1 MRITKKQLRTLIKEE
16 LTKIISEIDV
26 SGEEYGS
33 AISSTFD
40 DLPQGTMGA
49 PTDEETEEEML
60 NMVLSLDTELKQYG
74 LSAEEAREALYMSG
88 NVEEILTGMIQV
100 YNADM
105 TRPRSK
111 GGYSSLSQKQRA
123 AEYLIDELNLISRA
137 GRMLMNLTPEL
148 VRDNPRAK
156 VLNRVGQEVMRLVG
170 QNRREIKSGADF
182 ERVFIKY
189 ANQVASGA

>member
-1 MRITKKQLRTLIKEE
+1 MRISKKQLRILIKEE

-26 SGEEYGS
+26 PGEEYGS

-60 NMVLSLDTELKQYG
+60 DMVLSLDTELKRYG

-105 TRPRSK
+105 SRPGSK

-137 GRMLMNLTPEL
+137 GRMLMDLTPEL

-182 ERVFIKY
+182 KRVFIKY

>member
-1 MRITKKQLRTLIKEE
+1 MRISKKQLRILIKEE

-74 LSAEEAREALYMSG
+74 LSAEEVREALYMSG

-105 TRPRSK
+105 SRPRSK

-137 GRMLMNLTPEL
+137 GRMLMDLTPEL
-148 VRDNPRAK
+148 VRNNPRAK

>member
-1 MRITKKQLRTLIKEE
+1 MRISKKQLRTLIKEE

-33 AISSTFD
+33 AVSSTFD

-49 PTDEETEEEML
+49 YTDEEMEEEML
-60 NMVLSLDTELKQYG
+60 NQILSLDTELKQYG
-74 LSAEEAREALYMSG
+74 LSAEEAREAFYMSG

-123 AEYLIDELNLISRA
+123 AEYLIDELNLISRS
-137 GRMLMNLTPEL
+137 GRMLMDLTPEL

-189 ANQVASGA
+189 ANQVASGG

>member
-1 MRITKKQLRTLIKEE
+1 MRISKKQLRTLIKEE

-74 LSAEEAREALYMSG
+74 LSAEEVREALYMSG

-105 TRPRSK
+105 SRPRSK

-137 GRMLMNLTPEL
+137 GRMLMDLTPEL
-148 VRDNPRAK
+148 VRNNPRAK

-170 QNRREIKSGADF
+170 RNRREIKNGADF
-182 ERVFIKY
+182 KRVFIKY

>member
-1 MRITKKQLRTLIKEE
+1 MRISKKQLRILIKEE

-74 LSAEEAREALYMSG
+74 LSAEEVREALYMSG

-105 TRPRSK
+105 SRPRSK

-137 GRMLMNLTPEL
+137 GRMLMDLTPEL
-148 VRDNPRAK
+148 VRNNPRAK

-170 QNRREIKSGADF
+170 RNRREIKNGADF
-182 ERVFIKY
+182 KRVFIKY